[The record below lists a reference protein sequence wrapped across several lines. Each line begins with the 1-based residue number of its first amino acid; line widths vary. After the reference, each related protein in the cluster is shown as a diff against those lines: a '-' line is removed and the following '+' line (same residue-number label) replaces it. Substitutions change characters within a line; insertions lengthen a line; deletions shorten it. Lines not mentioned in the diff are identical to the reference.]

1 MSDVAAVN
9 ISQDDMERF
18 SSMMGSMD
26 LIVVVIILC
35 AAGLA
40 FIVLYNLTN
49 INITERVCEIATI
62 EVLGFYE
69 NETAAY
75 VFRENTILTFLGALA
90 GLVLGVFLHR
100 FVMSQIVVDMVA
112 FDVHVKPVSFVYSV
126 VLTLV
131 FTWFVDR
138 LMRKKIDAISMAESL
153 KSVD

>member
-1 MSDVAAVN
+1 
-9 ISQDDMERF
+9 MERF

-75 VFRENTILTFLGALA
+75 VFRENTILNISRRTCRACARCIFAPVCHEPDCRGYG
-90 GLVLGVFLHR
+90 GL
-100 FVMSQIVVDMVA
+100 
-112 FDVHVKPVSFVYSV
+112 
-126 VLTLV
+126 
-131 FTWFVDR
+131 
-138 LMRKKIDAISMAESL
+138 
-153 KSVD
+153 